1 MRTVTALSFGL
12 ALLAS
17 ACSGASDRHEYTL
30 QGQIISIAPDHKDA
44 TIKHEDIK
52 GFMSAMTMP
61 YKVREAKEYES
72 LVPGDLINA
81 TLVVVSNDAYLKDV
95 KKVGNAPLEKP
106 PAEAAMPP
114 ASSGFELLKRHDF
127 AETAQ
132 AYARSIMAMARAA
145 GHPEKFHMTI
155 TLAMLSAIAERMP
168 DERSDFDT
176 FAEQHP
182 ELFDRS
188 FLLNHYTKERLECPL
203 ARRTFLLPDCR

>member
-1 MRTVTALSFGL
+1 MTAPFPLSDFKAG
-12 ALLAS
+12 
-17 ACSGASDRHEYTL
+17 R
-30 QGQIISIAPDHKDA
+30 
-44 TIKHEDIK
+44 
-52 GFMSAMTMP
+52 M
-61 YKVREAKEYES
+61 
-72 LVPGDLINA
+72 
-81 TLVVVSNDAYLKDV
+81 
-95 KKVGNAPLEKP
+95 
-106 PAEAAMPP
+106 PAEGFDHRAHLHA
-114 ASSGFELLKRHDF
+114 GFELLKRHDF
-127 AETAQ
+127 AATAQ

>member
-1 MRTVTALSFGL
+1 MTAPFPLSDFTAG
-12 ALLAS
+12 
-17 ACSGASDRHEYTL
+17 R
-30 QGQIISIAPDHKDA
+30 
-44 TIKHEDIK
+44 
-52 GFMSAMTMP
+52 M
-61 YKVREAKEYES
+61 
-72 LVPGDLINA
+72 
-81 TLVVVSNDAYLKDV
+81 
-95 KKVGNAPLEKP
+95 
-106 PAEAAMPP
+106 PAEGFDHWAHLQA
-114 ASSGFELLKRHDF
+114 GFELLKRHDF
-127 AETAQ
+127 AATAQ